1 MKAKTIGADDLM
13 ELDREAMRRFWRR
26 RRRAAI
32 GRGALVLLA
41 AAGAALAA
49 FALLAASG
57 ADVNG
62 DGYDNAAAYA
72 GWEGGAE

>member
-13 ELDREAMRRFWRR
+13 ELDREVMRRFWRR
-26 RRRAAI
+26 KRRAAI
-32 GRGALVLLA
+32 GRGALALLA
-41 AAGAALAA
+41 AA
-49 FALLAASG
+49 G